1 MKCDLPEEMNDESNL
16 KFYFRHKLFKLTGI
30 SHYISPIRCM
40 NNNETCLFYYR
51 CHKFC
56 ASNCKSKS
64 IIIFD
69 KINKLANIYQ
79 NNEQHH
85 HHDLNIDINKYKY
98 DLIKSKVIF
107 ILIL

>member
-1 MKCDLPEEMNDESNL
+1 MKCDLPEEMNESNL